1 MIKKIKFIIIILFSL
16 FTFFIFLI
24 GLEKPNN
31 YLPEKTLN
39 NIEKNLSFINL
50 YDDQEV
56 LLGELI
62 DNNKFSIINIWAS
75 WCLPCRNEHS
85 YLVDLKKIKNIN
97 IIGINYKDEEANAKK
112 FLKELGNP
120 YSEILIDSD
129 GTKSIEL
136 GAYGVP
142 ETYLINNRTKEVI
155 KKFIGPLNDLKFKE
169 IDKLINNEKI

>member
-1 MIKKIKFIIIILFSL
+1 MIKIIKFIVIGLCGLFIFVVLLKGLNQPNSYSPNNISNKIETKLTAKILFKNKEISL
-16 FTFFIFLI
+16 
-24 GLEKPNN
+24 
-31 YLPEKTLN
+31 
-39 NIEKNLSFINL
+39 
-50 YDDQEV
+50 D
-56 LLGELI
+56 ELI
-62 DNNKFSIINIWAS
+62 NKNNFTIINIWAS
-75 WCLPCRNEHS
+75 WCMPCRNEHS

-97 IIGINYKDEEANAKK
+97 IIGINYKDEEINAKK

-155 KKFIGPLNDLKFKE
+155 KKFIGPLNDSKFKE
-169 IDKLINNEKI
+169 IVKVINNEKI